1 MSLEKVQA
9 YYKEQAKSAYRRGY
23 PTIYEILSGS
33 GYSQARVVSSVE
45 RVEEVVGVGTNNRFE
60 GLRLSKRYLSNLEQL
75 EKRAQEDFNRD
86 YQKRIEELDRLRVK
100 ETLTKLTKTI
110 GEEELQ
116 SVSSLHEFQSLQASR
131 DLPEGGFSFEEFSEE
146 VEPEEDSEVDET
158 ILDSLLSAESPSE
171 EVAWMAQF
179 EKDGW

>member
-23 PTIYEILSGS
+23 PTIHDLLSGS
-33 GYSQARVVSSVE
+33 GDTQSRVVSSVE
-45 RVEEVVGVGTNNRFE
+45 RVEVVIGIGTNNRFE
-60 GLRLSKRYLSNLEQL
+60 GLNLTKRYLSNLEQL

-86 YQKRIEELDRLRVK
+86 YQKRIEELDRLRVA

-110 GEEELQ
+110 DVEELQ
-116 SVSSLHEFQSLQASR
+116 SVSSLHEFQKLQSSM
-131 DLPEGGFSFEEFSEE
+131 DLPAGGFNFEEVGEE
-146 VEPEEDSEVDET
+146 PVEDNLDDSILDDFLSSEDSSD
-158 ILDSLLSAESPSE
+158 
-171 EVAWMAQF
+171 EVAWTAQF

>member
-23 PTIYEILSGS
+23 PTIHEILSDS
-33 GYSQARVVSSVE
+33 GDSQSRVVSSVE
-45 RVEEVVGVGTNNRFE
+45 RVEEVIGIGTNNRFE
-60 GLRLSKRYLSNLEQL
+60 GLNLTRRYLSNLEQL

-86 YQKRIEELDRLRVK
+86 YQSRIEELDRLRVA

-110 GEEELQ
+110 DVEELQ
-116 SVSSLHEFQSLQASR
+116 SVSSLHEFQKLQSSVE
-131 DLPEGGFSFEEFSEE
+131 LPDGGFNFEEVKEE
-146 VEPEEDSEVDET
+146 PVEDNLDESILDDFLSSEDSSD
-158 ILDSLLSAESPSE
+158 D
-171 EVAWMAQF
+171 VAWTSQF

>member
-23 PTIYEILSGS
+23 PTIYELLSGS
-33 GYSQARVVSSVE
+33 GNTQSRVVSSVE
-45 RVEEVVGVGTNNRFE
+45 RVEAVIGIGTNNRFE
-60 GLRLSKRYLSNLEQL
+60 GLNLTKRYLSNLEQL

-86 YQKRIEELDRLRVK
+86 YQKRIEELDRLRVA

-110 GEEELQ
+110 DVEELQ
-116 SVSSLHEFQSLQASR
+116 SVSSLHEFQKLQSSM
-131 DLPEGGFSFEEFSEE
+131 DLPDGGFNFEEVKEE
-146 VEPEEDSEVDET
+146 PVEDNLDELILDDFLSSEDSSD
-158 ILDSLLSAESPSE
+158 D
-171 EVAWMAQF
+171 VAWTSQF

>member
-23 PTIYEILSGS
+23 PTIYELLSGS
-33 GYSQARVVSSVE
+33 GNTQSRVVSSVE
-45 RVEEVVGVGTNNRFE
+45 RVEAVIGIGTNNRFE
-60 GLRLSKRYLSNLEQL
+60 GLNLTKRYLSNLEQL

-86 YQKRIEELDRLRVK
+86 YQKRIEELDRLRVA

-110 GEEELQ
+110 DVEELQ
-116 SVSSLHEFQSLQASR
+116 SVSSLHEFQKLQSSM
-131 DLPEGGFSFEEFSEE
+131 DLPAGGFNFEE
-146 VEPEEDSEVDET
+146 VEEESVENNLDDSILDDFLSSEDSSD
-158 ILDSLLSAESPSE
+158 D
-171 EVAWMAQF
+171 VAWTSQF